1 MRDRQTE
8 DVLDQRQSFADP
20 TLSQAELQLEGE
32 HGAPFGA
39 QPFIP
44 RSARQIVRGGIAD
57 SMVNI
62 TNRYDLLRGFFLGI
76 LGEVMEA
83 PSLRWAEFLSKNFE
97 FFGGKI

>member
-20 TLSQAELQLEGE
+20 TTLSQAKLQLEGE

-44 RSARQIVRGGIAD
+44 RSARQIVGKGIAD
-57 SMVNI
+57 EKH
-62 TNRYDLLRGFFLGI
+62 Y
-76 LGEVMEA
+76 
-83 PSLRWAEFLSKNFE
+83 K
-97 FFGGKI
+97 